1 MKIRLVVAKLFH
13 VGGWMDRWTDMT
25 KLIAT
30 FGNCVNVPKNHKK
43 EPWTHTDQT
52 THTTQKSRIH
62 IFKILNIT
70 DTICGENREY
80 SWVQV

>member
-43 EPWTHTDQT
+43 EP
-52 THTTQKSRIH
+52 
-62 IFKILNIT
+62 
-70 DTICGENREY
+70 
-80 SWVQV
+80 